1 LRFEKAFGETG
12 AVNIVITKAP
22 SKPWTGRS
30 CYAWRDDA
38 LAFCNHSEGASCK
51 LQPAR
56 RLSGLKTNRL
66 AAQRLALRLRCN
78 LGTRIYFQE
87 QLYGRRYI
95 YHRHSSLFC
104 DFFSLRLGM
113 WSIIRR
119 HHGFGIS
126 YWIDRVVPYHGLFDL
141 CAPLAGEVL
150 GLPTSQKKILSHLRD
165 HRE

>member
-30 CYAWRDDA
+30 CCAWRDA
-38 LAFCNHSEGASCK
+38 LACI
-51 LQPAR
+51 LQPFEERILQITTRSEAK
-56 RLSGLKTNRL
+56 RLKNQSPRGAK
-66 AAQRLALRLRCN
+66 LALRLRCN

-95 YHRHSSLFC
+95 YHRHGSLFC

-113 WSIIRR
+113 WSIISR